1 MSKQLIVALD
11 FPKEDQALSLAT
23 ELDPSLCALK
33 VGNEMFTRFGAKFVN
48 QLISQGFDIF
58 LDLKFHDIP
67 NTVARA
73 CQACADLGVWMINV
87 HASGGFA
94 MMQAARKAIEPHGAN
109 RPLLIGVTVL
119 TSMLDADLLQV
130 GVHSDLNTQVNRL
143 AILAQQAGLDGVVCS
158 AHEVSMIKSACG
170 NDFKTITPGI
180 RLEGDEAGDQQRV
193 MTPKKAISL
202 GSDFLVVGRPITTA
216 AKPMAV
222 VRMILDDIAR

>member
-1 MSKQLIVALD
+1 
-11 FPKEDQALSLAT
+11 
-23 ELDPSLCALK
+23 
-33 VGNEMFTRFGAKFVN
+33 
-48 QLISQGFDIF
+48 
-58 LDLKFHDIP
+58 
-67 NTVARA
+67 
-73 CQACADLGVWMINV
+73 
-87 HASGGFA
+87 